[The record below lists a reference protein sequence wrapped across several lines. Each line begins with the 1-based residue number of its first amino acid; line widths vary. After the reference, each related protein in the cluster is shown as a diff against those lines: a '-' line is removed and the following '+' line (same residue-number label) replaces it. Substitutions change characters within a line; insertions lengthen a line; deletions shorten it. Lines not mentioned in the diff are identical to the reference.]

1 MEVITIEREKHRF
14 SAPGVRFQINE
25 NQHVLLIGF
34 NGILSDEHLVTFEI
48 DPGFKANSVGY
59 LRDQEPIFKKILDN
73 SLQNAG
79 WNFAQFINPI
89 VIMLNRKHDRVSL
102 PSSQNHA
109 FKVINQ
115 N

>member
-1 MEVITIEREKHRF
+1 MEVITIERGKSRF

-34 NGILSDEHLVTFEI
+34 NGIISHEHHVTFDI
-48 DPGFKANSVGY
+48 QPGFFANSVGY
-59 LRDQEPIFKKILDN
+59 LRDQEPIFKKMLYN

-89 VIMLNRKHDRVSL
+89 VIMLYKKHDRISL
-102 PSSQNHA
+102 PSPENNAIQIVV
-109 FKVINQ
+109 KD
-115 N
+115 

>member
-1 MEVITIEREKHRF
+1 MEVIIIERGKSQF

-34 NGILSDEHLVTFEI
+34 NGILSDEHTVTFDI
-48 DPGFKANSVGY
+48 QPGFKANSVGY
-59 LRDQEPIFKKILDN
+59 LRDQNPIFKKMLDN

-89 VIMLNRKHDRVSL
+89 VIILNRKNDRISL
-102 PSSQNHA
+102 PSSENHA
-109 FKVINQ
+109 IQIADKN
-115 N
+115 